1 MSRSIKKLLV
11 ANRSEIAIRCFRA
24 ATELGLRT
32 VAVYSYE
39 DRFSLHRYKADE
51 AFLIGSPEGGQPV
64 KSYLDSQAILDV
76 AIENEVDAIHPGYGF
91 LSERADLARACN
103 DRGIIFVGPTPEQL
117 DMFGDK
123 MAAKRLAIEAGV
135 ATVPGSKSPVTGLS
149 AAEKVAGEIGYPIIL
164 KASFG
169 GGGRGMRVV
178 SSADEI
184 AESYKRARSEA
195 GSSFGN
201 DAVFVERLIE
211 RARHI
216 EVQVIGDPDGNVSQ
230 LGEREC
236 TVQRRHQKL
245 LEIAPSPALSPGL
258 RAQITGAAVRLAQ
271 AAGYYSLGT
280 FEFLVDADSNE
291 DFVFIEANARLQ
303 VEHTVTEE
311 VTGVDLVQAQ
321 IQIAGRETLAKLNLE
336 QSSIPAAR
344 GYAIQA
350 RVNLERMMEDG
361 SVRPAGGTL
370 SVFDPPAGPGVRV
383 DTFGYT
389 GYATNPRYDSLLA
402 KVIAHSSSDDYAKS
416 VTRARRALEELRE
429 GINGITKIAHLGL

>member
-91 LSERADLARACN
+91 LSERADFARACN

-178 SSADEI
+178 E
-184 AESYKRARSEA
+184 RSEDLKSALEEAKREA
-195 GSSFGN
+195 GAAFGR
-201 DAVFVERLIE
+201 DAVFIE
-211 RARHI
+211 RRVNRAKHI
-216 EVQVIGDPDGNVSQ
+216 EVQVLGDEHDGLVH
-230 LGEREC
+230 LWERDC
-236 TVQRRHQKL
+236 SVQRRHQKVV
-245 LEIAPSPALSPGL
+245 EVAPSVNLPSKL
-258 RAQITGAAVRLAQ
+258 RHAVCEAAIKLCRSVSYQ
-271 AAGYYSLGT
+271 SAGT
-280 FEFLVDADSNE
+280 VEFLVDKSSG
-291 DFVFIEANARLQ
+291 IRR
-303 VEHTVTEE
+303 VE
-311 VTGVDLVQAQ
+311 
-321 IQIAGRETLAKLNLE
+321 IN
-336 QSSIPAAR
+336 
-344 GYAIQA
+344 
-350 RVNLERMMEDG
+350 
-361 SVRPAGGTL
+361 
-370 SVFDPPAGPGVRV
+370 
-383 DTFGYT
+383 
-389 GYATNPRYDSLLA
+389 SLL
-402 KVIAHSSSDDYAKS
+402 V
-416 VTRARRALEELRE
+416 RRFAYQLILVE
-429 GINGITKIAHLGL
+429 GLLCSNVGSIVNC